1 MKRQGKNGARRA
13 RRPPRATKRAA
24 ARSPKTVAIVSL
36 VEAISADC
44 GARNGVVLGEGIA
57 RLLLDVYKQ
66 RRGTIPAWVTQLVTH
81 YTGTA
86 RKS

>member
-1 MKRQGKNGARRA
+1 VKRQGKNGARRA
-13 RRPPRATKRAA
+13 RRPPRGSKRA
-24 ARSPKTVAIVSL
+24 
-36 VEAISADC
+36 
-44 GARNGVVLGEGIA
+44 ARNGVVLGEGIA

-66 RRGTIPAWVTQLVTH
+66 RRGPTPAWVTQLVTH